1 MNREQKDA
9 FLVGHPSIVEFVAT
23 IGKIGQNFK
32 WIQHDWI

>member
-23 IGKIGQNFK
+23 IGKIGQDYK
-32 WIQHDWI
+32 GIQHDRI